1 MVARD
6 KMTGPSAALTAKSAS
21 SHSSEGTYAAKWSAP
36 VSAGGKT
43 DPCPHTHGRSI
54 TWDVWR
60 TQRAFALQFGIG
72 LRDIE
77 SWRGYLG
84 ARESCG
90 ARHIGGSAA
99 HTMTEYSG
107 IPAVGES
114 HPAPPENT
122 RQTGGCGRAT
132 GHALCPGTRR
142 GEHRLP
148 GQRRRVIGP
157 SVHARARN
165 LDRVQ

>member
-43 DPCPHTHGRSI
+43 DPCPHTRGRSI

-84 ARESCG
+84 ARENCG
-90 ARHIGGSAA
+90 ARNGTYATVEGAAAASPAFHPGARPRLGGWTVHRATPLRASTHEVTEFEFHISPV
-99 HTMTEYSG
+99 SNSSR
-107 IPAVGES
+107 P
-114 HPAPPENT
+114 
-122 RQTGGCGRAT
+122 QTGVGMDGR
-132 GHALCPGTRR
+132 R
-142 GEHRLP
+142 
-148 GQRRRVIGP
+148 
-157 SVHARARN
+157 
-165 LDRVQ
+165 